1 MSSAT
6 GTHKEYAKFKYYMEK
21 CYVLPLELKNDII
34 YCQRALRDFLKVH
47 GLVSDVFK
55 EQADADPVQM
65 RRILDELEEEV
76 YEINAEQQ
84 FLLLRLNDD
93 LEGFCMKLKENNI
106 ATMPELAN
114 EFVSGQIV
122 PLIAD
127 PSYKINPQS
136 VMCRDNEEMLI
147 RKHFL
152 LSQDEEA
159 GVPPLKLSDL
169 DENIPLMLAP
179 PVRGLGQQ
187 IAAVNA
193 QLKWPKVEEPP
204 VTGPPPPPQPPPP
217 LQSQLEMMN
226 RSLDS
231 NPLKRKNIT
240 CTSPPP
246 LAPITQTV
254 VAPPPTAPSSA
265 AAQPPNPPLDF
276 EVVAQSRKN
285 LHQALKRARKTKQ
298 QPRLCDEEEDLEI
311 TSLENSR
318 KSKTS
323 EVRKSPPPLEITTNT
338 AASQATNALGKKTT
352 PQLPSQGTSAKNN
365 AYKTRN
371 TRRKSSPTP
380 TTNTQPQPAVSP
392 SGSSDDS
399 SAELQQE
406 QQRLHASAAQWRD
419 EPRENR
425 TQPADY
431 GQETFLGLFG
441 LYTPE
446 VLKKLNQRHSKRKRR
461 TVQNASGVDFHYGQ
475 QLNAM
480 DSLVLGVRGHKKA
493 KDRPEFLLSP
503 KEKRLQ
509 ANSKRAY
516 TRKSKSPDK
525 VTDKSSGGGGGT
537 GVSPCQHGE
546 SGASKCRK
554 CRECR
559 ECKRRVEP
567 EAMYCH
573 YCSGFY
579 HMDCHETTKNRQQ
592 VQLQNSRCPPC
603 LREQMEK

>member
-1 MSSAT
+1 
-6 GTHKEYAKFKYYMEK
+6 
-21 CYVLPLELKNDII
+21 
-34 YCQRALRDFLKVH
+34 
-47 GLVSDVFK
+47 
-55 EQADADPVQM
+55 M
-65 RRILDELEEEV
+65 RRILDELEDEV

-93 LEGFCMKLKENNI
+93 LEGFYVKLEENNI
-106 ATMPELAN
+106 ESVPELAN
-114 EFVSGQIV
+114 EFVSRQIV
-122 PLIAD
+122 PLISD
-127 PSYKINPQS
+127 PSYKICPQS
-136 VMCRDNEEMLI
+136 VMSRDTEEMLI

-152 LSQDEEA
+152 LSQDDEA

-187 IAAVNA
+187 IAAVHPQA
-193 QLKWPKVEEPP
+193 SWPKQEKVPLA
-204 VTGPPPPPQPPPP
+204 QPPP
-217 LQSQLEMMN
+217 LKSQSEMLK
-226 RSLDS
+226 RSLEAA
-231 NPLKRKNIT
+231 PLKRRNIT
-240 CTSPPP
+240 CSSPPP
-246 LAPITQTV
+246 LAPITKTL
-254 VAPPPTAPSSA
+254 VAPQPQA
-265 AAQPPNPPLDF
+265 AAPALPQSQNQTTSPPDF

-298 QPRLCDEEEDLEI
+298 QPRLFDDEEELEI
-311 TSLENSR
+311 TSLENGR
-318 KSKTS
+318 KSKS
-323 EVRKSPPPLEITTNT
+323 GEGRKTPPPLEIVTDQASNVLAKKS
-338 AASQATNALGKKTT
+338 AA
-352 PQLPSQGTSAKNN
+352 QLPLQGTGKNSV
-365 AYKTRN
+365 KTRN

-380 TTNTQPQPAVSP
+380 SSSSQLQSQSQSQSHSQPQPQPAGSP

-406 QQRLHASAAQWRD
+406 QQRLFASAAQWRD
-419 EPRENR
+419 EPRESR
-425 TQPADY
+425 ILPAEY

-480 DSLVLGVRGHKKA
+480 DTLVLGIRGHKKA
-493 KDRPEFLLSP
+493 KDKPEFLLSP

-525 VTDKSSGGGGGT
+525 VTEKISTAGAAGGAAGGGSAVT
-537 GVSPCQHGE
+537 GSGVPGCQHGE
-546 SGASKCRK
+546 SGASRCRK

-559 ECKRRVEP
+559 ECKRRVER

-573 YCSGFY
+573 LCSGFY
-579 HMDCHETTKNRQQ
+579 HMDCHEATKNRQQ
-592 VQLQNSRCPPC
+592 MQLQNSRCPAC
-603 LREQMEK
+603 LRDQSEKLRDAK

>member
-1 MSSAT
+1 
-6 GTHKEYAKFKYYMEK
+6 
-21 CYVLPLELKNDII
+21 
-34 YCQRALRDFLKVH
+34 
-47 GLVSDVFK
+47 
-55 EQADADPVQM
+55 M

-84 FLLLRLNDD
+84 FLLMRLNDD

-106 ATMPELAN
+106 AVLPELAN
-114 EFVSGQIV
+114 EFVSSQVV

-127 PSYKINPQS
+127 ANYKIHPKS

-152 LSQDEEA
+152 LSQDDEA
-159 GVPPLKLSDL
+159 GVPPLKLSEL
-169 DENIPLMLAP
+169 DENISLVLAQ
-179 PVRGLGQQ
+179 PVKGLGQQ
-187 IAAVNA
+187 IAAVNPQA
-193 QLKWPKVEEPP
+193 QWPQSEEAPASVPP
-204 VTGPPPPPQPPPP
+204 SLQPQ
-217 LQSQLEMMN
+217 SEMMK

-231 NPLKRKNIT
+231 TSLKRKNIT
-240 CTSPPP
+240 STSPPP
-246 LAPITQTV
+246 LAPITQKV
-254 VAPPPTAPSSA
+254 VAPSTVP
-265 AAQPPNPPLDF
+265 AQPPQPPNNPPIDF

-298 QPRLCDEEEDLEI
+298 QPRLFDEEEDIEI
-311 TSLENSR
+311 TSLENNR
-318 KSKTS
+318 KNKTS
-323 EVRKSPPPLEITTNT
+323 EPRKIPSPLEITN
-338 AASQATNALGKKTT
+338 AAANQAPNALTKKST
-352 PQLPSQGTSAKNN
+352 PQIPPQIPVKNNSAKT
-365 AYKTRN
+365 KN
-371 TRRKSSPTP
+371 TRRKSSPTLTSNSQP
-380 TTNTQPQPAVSP
+380 QPQPAVSP

-399 SAELQQE
+399 NAELQQE
-406 QQRLHASAAQWRD
+406 QQRLFASAAQWRD
-419 EPRENR
+419 EPREIR
-425 TQPADY
+425 TLPMDY
-431 GQETFLGLFG
+431 GQESFLGLFG

-480 DSLVLGVRGHKKA
+480 ETLVLGTRGHKKV
-493 KDRPEFLLSP
+493 KDKPEFLLSP

-525 VTDKSSGGGGGT
+525 ITEKNSSGGGGGA
-537 GVSPCQHGE
+537 GSVVSSCQHGE
-546 SGASKCRK
+546 GGASKCRK

-573 YCSGFY
+573 FCSGLY
-579 HMDCHETTKNRQQ
+579 HMDCHEATKNRQQ
-592 VQLQNSRCPPC
+592 MQLQNSRCPPC
-603 LREQMEK
+603 FREHMEKLRDTK

>member
-1 MSSAT
+1 MSA
-6 GTHKEYAKFKYYMEK
+6 THKEHKYTKFRYYMEK

-76 YEINAEQQ
+76 YEINGEQQ
-84 FLLLRLNDD
+84 FLLMRLNDD

-106 ATMPELAN
+106 ASLPEMAN
-114 EFVSGQIV
+114 EYVSAQIV

-127 PSYKINPQS
+127 PNYKITPQS
-136 VMCRDNEEMLI
+136 VMTRDNEEMLI

-152 LSQDEEA
+152 LSQDDDA
-159 GVPPLKLSDL
+159 GVPPLKLSEL

-187 IAAVNA
+187 IAAV
-193 QLKWPKVEEPP
+193 QPQVKWPKVEEAPAP
-204 VTGPPPPPQPPPP
+204 VPPPQS
-217 LQSQLEMMN
+217 QSELMK

-231 NPLKRKNIT
+231 TPPKRRNIT
-240 CTSPPP
+240 CSSPPP

-254 VAPPPTAPSSA
+254 VAAVPPVPPPQS
-265 AAQPPNPPLDF
+265 QNPPMDF

-298 QPRLCDEEEDLEI
+298 QPRLFDEEEDMEI

-318 KSKTS
+318 KNKTS
-323 EVRKSPPPLEITTNT
+323 EGRKTPPSLELTN
-338 AASQATNALGKKTT
+338 AATNQAANAAAKKSM
-352 PQLPSQGTSAKNN
+352 PQMPSQGTAKNN
-365 AYKTRN
+365 SVKTRN
-371 TRRKSSPTP
+371 TSRKSSPTP
-380 TTNTQPQPAVSP
+380 TTNTQPQPAGSP

-406 QQRLHASAAQWRD
+406 QQRLFASAAQWRD
-419 EPRENR
+419 EPRESR
-425 TQPADY
+425 TLPTEY

-480 DSLVLGVRGHKKA
+480 DTLVLGVRGHKKT
-493 KDRPEFLLSP
+493 KEKSEFLLSP
-503 KEKRLQ
+503 NEKRLQ

-525 VTDKSSGGGGGT
+525 VSDKSSAAGGSAASGT
-537 GVSPCQHGE
+537 VVSPCQHGDG
-546 SGASKCRK
+546 GASKCRK

-573 YCSGFY
+573 LCSGFY
-579 HMDCHETTKNRQQ
+579 HMDCHEATKNRQQ
-592 VQLQNSRCPPC
+592 MQLQNSRCPPC
-603 LREQMEK
+603 LREQDKLEK

>member
-1 MSSAT
+1 
-6 GTHKEYAKFKYYMEK
+6 
-21 CYVLPLELKNDII
+21 
-34 YCQRALRDFLKVH
+34 
-47 GLVSDVFK
+47 
-55 EQADADPVQM
+55 M

-93 LEGFCMKLKENNI
+93 LEGFYMKLKENNI
-106 ATMPELAN
+106 ASLPEFAN

-127 PSYKINPQS
+127 PSYKISPQS
-136 VMCRDNEEMLI
+136 VMNRDNEEMLI

-152 LSQDEEA
+152 LSQDDEA

-187 IAAVNA
+187 IAAVHPQA
-193 QLKWPKVEEPP
+193 SWPKIEEMP
-204 VTGPPPPPQPPPP
+204 VPAPPP
-217 LQSQLEMMN
+217 LQSQSEMMK
-226 RSLDS
+226 RTLDAM
-231 NPLKRKNIT
+231 PLKRKTVT

-254 VAPPPTAPSSA
+254 VVPPVAASVSLPVPPIPPP
-265 AAQPPNPPLDF
+265 QPPNPPLDF

-298 QPRLCDEEEDLEI
+298 QPRLFDEEEDLEI
-311 TSLENSR
+311 TSLETSR
-318 KSKTS
+318 KNKSS
-323 EVRKSPPPLEITTNT
+323 EGRKSPPPLEMTNT
-338 AASQATNALGKKTT
+338 AANQAVNAALAKKSTA
-352 PQLPSQGTSAKNN
+352 PLPLQGPSKNS
-365 AYKTRN
+365 YKTRN
-371 TRRKSSPTP
+371 TRRKSSPTLSA
-380 TTNTQPQPAVSP
+380 NSQPQAQQQAQSQSQPAGSP

-406 QQRLHASAAQWRD
+406 QQRLFASAAQWRD
-419 EPRENR
+419 EPRESR
-425 TQPADY
+425 ILPTEY

-480 DSLVLGVRGHKKA
+480 DTLVLGVRGHKKA
-493 KDRPEFLLSP
+493 KDKPEFLLSP

-525 VTDKSSGGGGGT
+525 VTDKITTGGAGGS
-537 GVSPCQHGE
+537 VDSPCQHGE
-546 SGASKCRK
+546 GGASKCRK
-554 CRECR
+554 CSECR
-559 ECKRRVEP
+559 ECKRRVER

-573 YCSGFY
+573 FCTGLF
-579 HMDCHETTKNRQQ
+579 HLECHESTKNRQQ
-592 VQLQNSRCPPC
+592 MQLQNSRCPPC
-603 LREQMEK
+603 LREQMDKMRDSK